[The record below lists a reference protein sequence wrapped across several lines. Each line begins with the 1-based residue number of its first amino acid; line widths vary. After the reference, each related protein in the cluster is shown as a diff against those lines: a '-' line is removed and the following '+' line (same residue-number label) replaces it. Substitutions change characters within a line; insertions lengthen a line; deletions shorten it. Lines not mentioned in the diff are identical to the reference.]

1 MDYLRARRRAP
12 VSVALPSSGSEK
24 PRSDGNVE
32 RLLARRELTH
42 RLLEQLSPEHRIVIE
57 TVLLNGLT
65 HDDAA
70 AVLGLPEGTVKSRLL
85 AAKRELW
92 TLMER
97 MLPPSQRDA
106 L

>member
-1 MDYLRARRRAP
+1 
-12 VSVALPSSGSEK
+12 
-24 PRSDGNVE
+24 
-32 RLLARRELTH
+32 
-42 RLLEQLSPEHRIVIE
+42 VIE

-65 HDDAA
+65 HGDAA

-92 TLMER
+92 TLVER